1 MRISDGV
8 QTCAL
13 PIYTARIS
21 FFFVIIFL
29 PVVPF
34 VRSNGVRDVASRIRG
49 SCIPCSMHQITG
61 NGVAAIMIPV
71 DCPREPGP
79 LSLTHKRFTSGQF
92 FLGTTQDVFLMA
104 PITAAASG
112 RLPVS
117 PARKT
122 V

>member
-34 VRSNGVRDVASRIRG
+34 VRSHGVRDVASRIRG
-49 SCIPCSMHQITG
+49 SCIPSSMHQITG
-61 NGVAAIMIPV
+61 NGASAIMIPV
-71 DCPREPGP
+71 DCTRDPGP
-79 LSLTHKRFTSGQF
+79 LSLTHQRFKSGP
-92 FLGTTQDVFLMA
+92 LCMGT
-104 PITAAASG
+104 IEE
-112 RLPVS
+112 
-117 PARKT
+117 ARKSVRT
-122 V
+122 GTSV